1 MIDVLFHRIVSEETK
16 MKHILSSHP
25 LWLLPSGG
33 GRETYS
39 LKSKTTTVYF
49 INGHVRV
56 KMEHF
61 DIYTRLWD
69 RSWITVVP
77 GRNDTEDSSEE

>member
-1 MIDVLFHRIVSEETK
+1 MIDVLLHRIVSEETK
-16 MKHILSSHP
+16 MKYIVSNPP

-33 GRETYS
+33 GRQPHS

-49 INGHVRV
+49 INGHIRV

-61 DIYTRLWD
+61 GTNTRLRD
-69 RSWITVVP
+69 R
-77 GRNDTEDSSEE
+77 